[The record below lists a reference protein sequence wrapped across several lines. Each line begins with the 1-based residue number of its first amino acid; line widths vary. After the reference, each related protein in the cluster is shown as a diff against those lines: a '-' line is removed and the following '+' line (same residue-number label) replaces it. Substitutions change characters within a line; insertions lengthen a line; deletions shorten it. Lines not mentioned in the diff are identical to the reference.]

1 MWIIEVGQ
9 AWRNE
14 RAGVKNGDL
23 LEGVAPAATWRW
35 SKAEVK
41 PSSPI
46 CAKVNLDYQ
55 TLALPCPEEHASDEK
70 HSDQ

>member
-23 LEGVAPAATWRW
+23 LEGVAPAA
-35 SKAEVK
+35 A
-41 PSSPI
+41 
-46 CAKVNLDYQ
+46 
-55 TLALPCPEEHASDEK
+55 
-70 HSDQ
+70 